1 MRMKPATLLLIA
13 IAGLAAAQEEPR
25 QEKAPADQVLRDTS
39 KAPWLGLTVSRLED
53 AVRAH
58 VPAIPAGFG
67 FVVASVDPGS
77 PAEKAGLKPYDVF
90 WKFGDQWV
98 ANEAQLFALLRLHE
112 AGEEVKLG
120 VCRSGEPLIL
130 AVVLAAIPE
139 DRLLGKLPPLETSVL
154 PAALPDLPMKVLN
167 PADRSAEIET
177 ADGRA
182 VLSLVDGNAEVKIS
196 SSDGAVVYEGPV
208 RDPAGVSQ
216 GPDPWKPR
224 VGALERAL
232 AHATKGNLAPRPAR
246 TRMVPPS
253 GSLDK

>member
-1 MRMKPATLLLIA
+1 M
-13 IAGLAAAQEEPR
+13 
-25 QEKAPADQVLRDTS
+25 
-39 KAPWLGLTVSRLED
+39 
-53 AVRAH
+53 
-58 VPAIPAGFG
+58 
-67 FVVASVDPGS
+67 
-77 PAEKAGLKPYDVF
+77 
-90 WKFGDQWV
+90 
-98 ANEAQLFALLRLHE
+98 
-112 AGEEVKLG
+112 
-120 VCRSGEPLIL
+120 
-130 AVVLAAIPE
+130 
-139 DRLLGKLPPLETSVL
+139 L

-216 GPDPWKPR
+216 VPDPWKPR